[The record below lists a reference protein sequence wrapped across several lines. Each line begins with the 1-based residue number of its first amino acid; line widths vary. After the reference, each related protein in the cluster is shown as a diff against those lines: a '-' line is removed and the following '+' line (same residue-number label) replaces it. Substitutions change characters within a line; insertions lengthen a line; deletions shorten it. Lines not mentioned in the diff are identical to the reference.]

1 MNAARV
7 YARSRGA
14 THPGPCPVIETER
27 LVLRPHR
34 ADDADAIAQ
43 SLNDWQVT
51 RMLARVPMPYSRDDA
66 RDWLGGHT
74 ATLPDWHLA
83 IDRGNGTHLGCV
95 SLEWLHGDW
104 HLGYWLNRA
113 YWGNGLMSEAAG
125 AAIAVFRARRPAT
138 TIHAAAFADNPASLH
153 VQEKLGFRITGKSH
167 VFAVARNRMI
177 PQIETMLDPGTFTAP
192 DRP

>member
-1 MNAARV
+1 MNSARV

-14 THPGPCPVIETER
+14 THPGPCPVIQTKR
-27 LVLRPHR
+27 LVLRAHR
-34 ADDADAIAQ
+34 AEDADAIAE

-66 RDWLGGHT
+66 RDWLASH
-74 ATLPDWHLA
+74 ASALPDWHFA
-83 IDRGNGTHLGCV
+83 IEAGDGTHMGCV

-113 YWGNGLMSEAAG
+113 YWGHGLMSEAAG
-125 AAIAVFRARRPAT
+125 AAIDAFRSRRPAT
-138 TIHAAAFADNPASLH
+138 VIHAAAFADNPASLH

-177 PQIETMLDPGTFTAP
+177 PQIETMLDAGAHSFAE
-192 DRP
+192 RP

>member
-1 MNAARV
+1 MNTARV
-7 YARSRGA
+7 YTRSRGA
-14 THPGPCPVIETER
+14 THPGPCPVIETRR

-34 ADDADAIAQ
+34 AEDADAIAQ

-66 RDWLGGHT
+66 RDWLEGHS
-74 ATLPDWHLA
+74 AALPDWHLA
-83 IDRGNGTHLGCV
+83 IDQGNGEHLGCV
-95 SLEWLHGDW
+95 SLEWLHGEW

-113 YWGNGLMSEAAG
+113 YWGHGLMSEAAG
-125 AAIAVFRARRPAT
+125 AAIAAFRARRPSTA
-138 TIHAAAFADNPASLH
+138 IHAGAFADNPASLH

-177 PQIETMLDPGTFTAP
+177 PQIETMLDPGAFHVP